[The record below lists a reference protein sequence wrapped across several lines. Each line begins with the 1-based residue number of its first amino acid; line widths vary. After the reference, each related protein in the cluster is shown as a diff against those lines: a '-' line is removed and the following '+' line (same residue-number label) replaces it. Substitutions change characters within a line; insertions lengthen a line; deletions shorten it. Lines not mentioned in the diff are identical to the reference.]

1 MPTTDI
7 EDEIISG
14 INYTMRNQDG
24 IISEWFE
31 IDDAIEYQ
39 FMKQGAY
46 KILAKF
52 SNKARMYEVETNPP
66 LEVAP
71 GCVPSELLYN
81 EIGQENNQK
90 PDPTYKSR

>member
-1 MPTTDI
+1 
-7 EDEIISG
+7 
-14 INYTMRNQDG
+14 MRNQDG

-52 SNKARMYEVETNPP
+52 SNKARMYEIKAIKAYLKGRSFLSVSGGVKRT
-66 LEVAP
+66 LVP
-71 GCVPSELLYN
+71 G
-81 EIGQENNQK
+81 
-90 PDPTYKSR
+90 